1 MGSVDEQSYSVKS
14 QSGYNRVRSASK
26 EIARMDEDPRVL
38 VIDDD
43 EALRELV
50 IRVVKQ
56 AGYQVDAVGDGQAGL
71 ERLAERA
78 YDVILSD
85 VRMPGMDGIAF
96 YQEVSRRH
104 PAQADRIIL
113 VTAHVQLEHY
123 QEFMQTVRAPILQ
136 KPFTLGEF
144 HGALARM
151 LGPRAPRQ
159 PRGD

>member
-1 MGSVDEQSYSVKS
+1 MTE
-14 QSGYNRVRSASK
+14 
-26 EIARMDEDPRVL
+26 EPRVL

-56 AGYQVDAVGDGQAGL
+56 AGYQVDPVSDGQAGL
-71 ERLAERA
+71 ERLAERS

-96 YQEVSRRH
+96 YQEVRRRH

-113 VTAHVQLEHY
+113 VTAHVQHADSPRPDPSE
-123 QEFMQTVRAPILQ
+123 
-136 KPFTLGEF
+136 
-144 HGALARM
+144 ALHAGRVSCCARPDA
-151 LGPRAPRQ
+151 GPASVPPAQGRLAWF
-159 PRGD
+159 D